1 MIGGCS
7 GSERGLKQTRPPRAG
22 PGPGVGE
29 VAPPPPVA
37 EPGWRFSSDPRTGAS
52 LGALN
57 ASVRVPGTEA
67 GSGQWL
73 RRFLAF
79 LGPGYMVPV
88 GYMDPGNLAPDM
100 AGGYDRTMDGSGRRR
115 YDRVDLGGRRHMKR
129 KEVKK

>member
-1 MIGGCS
+1 MS
-7 GSERGLKQTRPPRAG
+7 QRLSQHPPRTDGAR
-22 PGPGVGE
+22 PVDRE

-37 EPGWRFSSDPRTGAS
+37 EPGWRFSRDPRTGAS

-79 LGPGYMVPV
+79 LGPGYMVSV
-88 GYMDPGNLAPDM
+88 GYMDPGNWATDL
-100 AGGYDRTMDGSGRRR
+100 AGGSQFGYQLLCVILLSDRKSTRLNSS
-115 YDRVDLGGRRHMKR
+115 H
-129 KEVKK
+129 

>member
-1 MIGGCS
+1 MS
-7 GSERGLKQTRPPRAG
+7 QRLSQHPPRPDGAR
-22 PGPGVGE
+22 PVDRE

-37 EPGWRFSSDPRTGAS
+37 EPGWRFTRDPRTGAS

-79 LGPGYMVPV
+79 LGPGYMVSV
-88 GYMDPGNLAPDM
+88 GYMDPGNWAPDL
-100 AGGYDRTMDGSGRRR
+100 AVGSQSGSTLLVVIPLLHVLAAVLQRS
-115 YDRVDLGGRRHMKR
+115 
-129 KEVKK
+129 

>member
-1 MIGGCS
+1 MI
-7 GSERGLKQTRPPRAG
+7 RQPPRSTRTDTLFPYTTLFRSHPPRTDGAR
-22 PGPGVGE
+22 PVDRE

-37 EPGWRFSSDPRTGAS
+37 EPGWRFTRDPRPGAS

-79 LGPGYMVPV
+79 LGPGYTVSV
-88 GYMDPGNLAPDM
+88 GFLDPG
-100 AGGYDRTMDGSGRRR
+100 DRKSG
-115 YDRVDLGGRRHMKR
+115 V
-129 KEVKK
+129 